1 VYRNWVHTEEISYTY
16 HDKSGRLR
24 HFSSI
29 VAQPTDRKAAV
40 QIDEI
45 SLPGSKMF
53 EIQSLQETQKKI
65 KELEKKIKDLE
76 KRIPQRYPDVRYL
89 NYRSRKRILVSIKKN
104 AACMQPVYLDRL
116 VKKSSYPNLIY
127 YMARITGSVCV
138 LSC

>member
-24 HFSSI
+24 HFSSV

-45 SLPGSKMF
+45 LPPGSKMF
-53 EIQSLQETQKKI
+53 EIQSLQEAQKKI
-65 KELEKKIKDLE
+65 KELEKKVRDLE

-89 NYRSRKRILVSIKKN
+89 NYRSRKRILVSIKKILHV
-104 AACMQPVYLDRL
+104 CSQCILTGL
-116 VKKSSYPNLIY
+116 SKSHHTPF
-127 YMARITGSVCV
+127 
-138 LSC
+138 